1 MVPVGRGG
9 CGMVMPAGCSTAGR
23 PAVHRHLRA
32 GEGALEQGDRAGV
45 PQGDWWQLQDM
56 LVDGLG
62 AGFAKWLGWWPCP
75 WHGRLGLGF
84 GVMGM
89 LARVQNMQ
97 GQWGE
102 VLDTVV

>member
-1 MVPVGRGG
+1 MFDV
-9 CGMVMPAGCSTAGR
+9 SLAGR
-23 PAVHRHLRA
+23 APASA
-32 GEGALEQGDRAGV
+32 GKGGGQEQGDRAGV